1 MIREAKGFGEDVN
14 EARENALKE
23 LGADLED
30 DVQFEIITTAK
41 KKILGLFGG
50 CKAEVRA
57 FIELP
62 DEKPAKKA
70 PKKPAKKAENKP
82 VKQKKQE
89 NVQKAPEKKE
99 KADRE
104 DPFEGAVDEALIP
117 SDSPAVGAISYLK
130 KILSG
135 LGCEVTSV
143 KAALKDNAA
152 FIIVDGENVGNV
164 IGRRG
169 ETLDAIQYLVS
180 LAADNGGKYYK
191 VSVNIG
197 DYREKREEMLTSLA
211 NRIASQVL
219 RTGRSRKLEP
229 MNPYERRII
238 HTAVQDIEGVVST
251 SVGEGQARRVIIYP
265 ENGEIRPS
273 FEDRGRRPR
282 RPRQDNTVKAD
293 PNREPKKDTDVPL
306 YGKIN

>member
-152 FIIVDGENVGNV
+152 FIIIDGENVGNV

-191 VSVNIG
+191 VSINIG
-197 DYREKREEMLTSLA
+197 DYREKREEMLTNLA

-282 RPRQDNTVKAD
+282 RPRQDVKAD

>member
-82 VKQKKQE
+82 VKQKKQG

-104 DPFEGAVDEALIP
+104 DPFE
-117 SDSPAVGAISYLK
+117 
-130 KILSG
+130 
-135 LGCEVTSV
+135 
-143 KAALKDNAA
+143 
-152 FIIVDGENVGNV
+152 
-164 IGRRG
+164 
-169 ETLDAIQYLVS
+169 
-180 LAADNGGKYYK
+180 
-191 VSVNIG
+191 
-197 DYREKREEMLTSLA
+197 
-211 NRIASQVL
+211 
-219 RTGRSRKLEP
+219 
-229 MNPYERRII
+229 
-238 HTAVQDIEGVVST
+238 
-251 SVGEGQARRVIIYP
+251 
-265 ENGEIRPS
+265 
-273 FEDRGRRPR
+273 
-282 RPRQDNTVKAD
+282 
-293 PNREPKKDTDVPL
+293 
-306 YGKIN
+306 